1 MTEKWN
7 MDVRFTK
14 DSDLNEDNLPKKDIK
29 RLRQMAR
36 TDKIDEK
43 KYKEHELE
51 KTEKELATIHRMNE
65 AAKTLLEDLGLP
77 PLTISDKAVHI
88 IKVSEY
94 KKREGE
100 DSNAHHV
107 YGNIFVTREGGDET
121 WFIHNLAHEI
131 THDLGY
137 HLNKLNLT
145 TEKNSGLISNVDID
159 EAVKNFINRTAK
171 GDLFGSGLTEG
182 MTEIIA
188 RGLKRAY
195 CDIAKLG
202 PKQKEQLDKY
212 TVYFGQIL
220 VLESVFDLINPDNH
234 DDALYLFAK
243 AYMTGDQN
251 IYKMISD
258 KFREK
263 GIKDGLKILMQMG
276 ATPDDAFVTAKKLK
290 LKQAEKNILDYI
302 MIKNS

>member
-14 DSDLNEDNLPKKDIK
+14 DSDLNEDDLPKKDIK
-29 RLRQMAR
+29 RLRQMVR
-36 TDKIDEK
+36 TSESHG
-43 KYKEHELE
+43 KEYGGHELE
-51 KTEKELATIHRMNE
+51 KTQKELDIIHRMNE

-88 IKVSEY
+88 IKVSKYAEAH
-94 KKREGE
+94 E
-100 DSNAHHV
+100 SNTMANHL
-107 YGNIFVTREGGDET
+107 YGNIFVTRKGDDEAG
-121 WFIHNLAHEI
+121 FINNLAHEI

-145 TEKNSGLISNVDID
+145 TEKNNGLISNVDID
-159 EAVKNFINRTAK
+159 EAVKNFLNRTTK
-171 GDLFGSGLTEG
+171 GDHRVGRGLTEG

-212 TVYFGQIL
+212 TVYFGHIF
-220 VLESVFDLINPDNH
+220 VLENIFDLINPNNH
-234 DDALYLFAK
+234 DEALYLFAK

-258 KFREK
+258 KFRAL

-276 ATPDDAFVTAKKLK
+276 ATADNAFVTAKKLK
-290 LKQAEKNILDYI
+290 LKQAEKNILDYYD
-302 MIKNS
+302 KK